1 MFFKSFISKN
11 QKTNGDTIWFSEC
24 GNLAILID
32 AVSISNNPYLTTKE
46 IVSYLN
52 ENESILK
59 NLSTSSILININQL
73 LFNINSD
80 LLASICV
87 IKQNGNTII
96 FSSIGNSQLLEVKKN
111 YVNFILESFNQPEH
125 IVGHDINLIVKE
137 NIINLNNNS
146 VYILA
151 SDGLSFKD
159 ICFETMSNL
168 KTNNDWEIYAN
179 NNKREDDWCFCVFPF
194 EKQLSYE
201 NHTWPYFPFVGRQ
214 EKYEQEKEGLSEIAD
229 SLFKDP
235 DFEGFKILGGA
246 DISVKNTFRKM
257 DGILISPYGVVL
269 LELKDWR
276 GNITIPIEGSR
287 SLMYAN
293 DNGEEKS
300 ETSPIFKINEAMDE
314 FTGWSI
320 FSNIRLPEKR
330 IAAIIFTHENVNI
343 NCVNSSGNVV
353 NDIYKVGYTI
363 ISKTCDLAEI
373 LKKYWQKDISNGKKY
388 KLSLSQINEICDNY
402 LVPINSTEN
411 AITKI
416 AIKGGKYQFILNDLN
431 EDFSTDYY
439 KLYKGYDTRKNS
451 LVWIKEYELTTISK
465 GSLEDEANRIQR
477 EVEAL
482 QYLSKSDNI
491 QDFKGDDL
499 IDTKL
504 YIILEY
510 IDGMILEEYLEKSSS
525 QLDKLNIIYEI
536 ILILKELEKENIVHR
551 SINPKNII
559 IKNNSTPVLINFEL
573 CKLDFLPTL
582 PPRGRRLLDSAYEA
596 REININ
602 TSGDITISSDI
613 FSVGQLICKM
623 LKGSLL
629 FSNSAQR
636 AKITRDKNW
645 SQELVK
651 DCKLPNYA
659 SAQLKSILSNDPVSR
674 PTVDEFIEYIKQ
686 WIKDVNQDDK

>member
-24 GNLAILID
+24 GNLVILID

-73 LFNINSD
+73 LFNINGD

-87 IKQNGNTII
+87 IKQNGNTIM
-96 FSSIGNSQLLEVKKN
+96 FSSVGNSQLIEVKKN
-111 YVNFILESFNQPEH
+111 YVNFILELFNQPEH

-159 ICFETMSNL
+159 ICFEAISNL

-179 NNKREDDWCFCVFPF
+179 NNKREADWCFCVFPF

-201 NHTWPYFPFVGRQ
+201 NYTWPYFPFLGRQ
-214 EKYEQEKEGLSEIAD
+214 EDYEHEKDGLSKIANV
-229 SLFKDP
+229 LFEDA
-235 DFEGFKILGGA
+235 DFDGFKILGGA
-246 DISVKNTFRKM
+246 DISVKSKFRKM

-276 GNITIPIEGSR
+276 GKITLPIEGSR
-287 SLMYAN
+287 SLMYAD
-293 DNGEEKS
+293 DNGERKS
-300 ETSPIFKINEAMDE
+300 DTSPIVKINEAMND
-314 FTGWSI
+314 FARWSI
-320 FSNIRLPEKR
+320 FSNIQLQDKN
-330 IAAIIFTHENVNI
+330 IGAVIFTNDQSSI
-343 NCVNSSGNVV
+343 NCTDSLGNIVDNIYKSGN
-353 NDIYKVGYTI
+353 IL
-363 ISKTCDLAEI
+363 ISKTNNFAEI
-373 LKKYWQKDISNGKKY
+373 LKRYWKEDISNGKKY
-388 KLSLSQINEICDNY
+388 KLSQEQINEICNNY
-402 LVPINSTEN
+402 LIPAKNIEN
-411 AITKI
+411 PQIKI
-416 AIKGGKYQFILNDLN
+416 LLKGGKYQFSLLDLDDN
-431 EDFSTDYY
+431 LSTDYY

-465 GSLEDEANRIQR
+465 GSLEDEANRIKR
-477 EVEAL
+477 EAEAL
-482 QYLSKSDNI
+482 EYLSKSENV
-491 QDFKGDDL
+491 QDFKGDEL

-504 YIILEY
+504 YIVLEY
-510 IDGMILEEYLEKSSS
+510 IDGITLEDYLKKGRSK
-525 QLDKLNIIYEI
+525 LDKLNIIYEI
-536 ILILKELEKENIVHR
+536 ALILKELEKESIVHR

-559 IKNNSTPVLINFEL
+559 IKNNNIPVLINFEL

-602 TSGDITISSDI
+602 TSSDITISSDI
-613 FSVGQLICKM
+613 FSIGQLICLM

-636 AKITRDKNW
+636 ARVTKDKNW

-651 DCKLPNYA
+651 DCRLPDYG
-659 SAQLKSILSNDPVSR
+659 SVHLKSILSNDPASR
-674 PTVDEFIEYIKQ
+674 PTIDELLEYIKQ
-686 WIKDVNQDDK
+686 WIKDTK